1 MNRRLI
7 VSLFALLVAFSLVG
21 APITMADWG
30 EQATFS
36 SEHIEKS
43 DIDADTPLLQY
54 NSLSN
59 SAQDAVRRT
68 IESPDGHYTVFG
80 NEDWPDRFFYSD
92 YAAPGQGLY
101 AIAYEGQYYRLTTY
115 ASGGFPFVYWLYQL
129 PFIIYGL
136 ILGGVAYTSSQGRT
150 ATRTAALTAVPGIAF
165 HLLGPEFDFPLLTPT
180 QFVGLGV
187 LAVILALIG
196 LVWAA
201 MRETN
206 ILSPN

>member
-1 MNRRLI
+1 MNRRVIL
-7 VSLFALLVAFSLVG
+7 SLFALLVAFSLVG

-36 SEHIEKS
+36 SERIEKS
-43 DIDADTPLLQY
+43 DIQGDTPLLQY
-54 NSLSN
+54 DSLSN

-80 NEDWPDRFFYSD
+80 NEDRPDRFFYSD

-101 AIAYEGQYYRLTTY
+101 AIAYEGQYYRFTTY

-136 ILGGVAYTSSQGRT
+136 ILGGVSYTSLQGRT
-150 ATRTAALTAVPGIAF
+150 TARTAALTAVPGIAF
-165 HLLGPEFDFPLLTPT
+165 HRLGPEFDFPLLTPM
-180 QFVGLGV
+180 QFVGFGV
-187 LAVILALIG
+187 LAVILVLIG
-196 LVWAA
+196 LLWASL
-201 MRETN
+201 RETT
-206 ILSPN
+206 IMAPN

>member
-1 MNRRLI
+1 MNRRVML
-7 VSLFALLVAFSLVG
+7 SFFALLVAFSLVG

-36 SEHIEKS
+36 SEPIEKS

-54 NSLSN
+54 ERLSN
-59 SAQDAVRRT
+59 SAQDAVRQT

-80 NEDWPDRFFYSD
+80 EEDWPDRFFYSD
-92 YAAPGQGLY
+92 YAAPGRGMY
-101 AIAYEGQYYRLTTY
+101 AIAFEGQYYRLTTY

-136 ILGGVAYTSSQGRT
+136 ILGGVAYTSLQGRT
-150 ATRTAALTAVPGIAF
+150 ATRTAALTTVPGIAF
-165 HLLGPEFDFPLLTPT
+165 HLLGPEFDFPLLTPR

-187 LAVILALIG
+187 LAMIVALIG
-196 LVWAA
+196 LLWASLKA
-201 MRETN
+201 TN
-206 ILSPN
+206 ILATN